1 MATIKDLI
9 NLALDEVGY
18 LEKKNADSKYLYNK
32 TANAGYNNYTKY
44 AKELDDLGDFYN
56 GKKNGYHWCDVFVD
70 WLFVKTFGRAR
81 GQELLNQPNKSTGA
95 GVSFSKKFYQAEGR
109 YYSSPEVGDQ
119 IFFRNSSGSMQHT
132 GIVYQVDKTYVY
144 TVEGNTDSGSSVVA
158 NGGAVCKKKYKL
170 NNWYIDG
177 YGRPKYSKAETGE
190 TPSQDKVLYSRYVSG
205 VDYEGLVIHNVPGG
219 PDTDKLLPV
228 GTKVNVYAVNGK
240 WSRVGINEWVYSAY
254 LKILK
259 PSVKHVMAKDGLNVR
274 KSYTTNSAKITTLPY
289 NTPVQVFKTKNGWS
303 KVSPDESAWVASN
316 WIK

>member
-9 NLALDEVGY
+9 NLALSEVGY
-18 LEKKNADSKYLYNK
+18 LEKKNADSKYLYDK

-95 GVSFSKKFYQAEGR
+95 GVGFSKKFYQAEGR
-109 YYSSPEVGDQ
+109 YYSSPEAGDQ
-119 IFFRNSSGSMQHT
+119 IFFRNSSGGMQHT
-132 GIVYQVDKTYVY
+132 GLVYQVDKTYVY
-144 TVEGNTDSGSSVVA
+144 TVEGNTDGGSSVVA

-170 NNWYIDG
+170 NNKYIDG

-190 TPSQDKVLYSRYVSG
+190 DSAQEKVLYSRYVSG
-205 VDYEGLVIHNVPGG
+205 VDYEGLVVYNAPKGAETG
-219 PDTDKLLPV
+219 RLLTV
-228 GTKVNVYAVNGK
+228 GSKVNIYAVSGQ
-240 WSRVGINEWVYSAY
+240 WSKVGPNEWTYSYY
-254 LKILK
+254 LKATKPKLK
-259 PSVKHVMAKDGLNVR
+259 YVIAKDGLNVR